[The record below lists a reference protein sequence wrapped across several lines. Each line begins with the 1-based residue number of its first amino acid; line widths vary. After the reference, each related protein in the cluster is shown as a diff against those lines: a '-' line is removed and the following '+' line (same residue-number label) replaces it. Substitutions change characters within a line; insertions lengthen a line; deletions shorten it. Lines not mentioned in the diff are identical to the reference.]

1 MDTVVPAIGSSD
13 LNIKE
18 VITGFTIDVIAL
30 TSFATETDANGARSQ
45 ANAFVQNGLRFF
57 RFNPVRL
64 AAVYALP
71 KWLLQ
76 WFGIKTIFADDTL
89 EFFVNLS
96 KSVIKTRRRK
106 QEEQQLQ
113 QKLKEEEVEGENASP
128 EALSQK
134 QSQQSKRSDL
144 LQLLM
149 DAFVTEGQL
158 KSMANERLTV
168 TMDND
173 HVLDNESTNTFT
185 NTLNCKSAN
194 KKHMLSEKEII
205 AQCIIFFVAGFETT
219 QASVVHSI
227 FELLKNPVLQ
237 ERLYAEISAITAE
250 TEPESAEYCE
260 RILNQAPYLEAVIKE
275 TLRMY
280 PPVIRIERRLAVNDY
295 KLGGIPLEK
304 DVLVEIPTVSVHYSP
319 EYYPQPTL
327 FNPDRFMPANK
338 AKLVP
343 YTFLPFGAGPRN
355 CIGMRFAYQEIK
367 LCLAQM

>member
-1 MDTVVPAIGSSD
+1 MQ
-13 LNIKE
+13 
-18 VITGFTIDVIAL
+18 VIAL

-106 QEEQQLQ
+106 QEEPQLQ

-128 EALSQK
+128 ETLSQK
-134 QSQQSKRSDL
+134 QFQQNKRSDL

-168 TMDND
+168 TMDNG
-173 HVLDNESTNTFT
+173 
-185 NTLNCKSAN
+185 N
-194 KKHMLSEKEII
+194 K
-205 AQCIIFFVAGFETT
+205 
-219 QASVVHSI
+219 
-227 FELLKNPVLQ
+227 
-237 ERLYAEISAITAE
+237 
-250 TEPESAEYCE
+250 
-260 RILNQAPYLEAVIKE
+260 
-275 TLRMY
+275 
-280 PPVIRIERRLAVNDY
+280 
-295 KLGGIPLEK
+295 
-304 DVLVEIPTVSVHYSP
+304 
-319 EYYPQPTL
+319 
-327 FNPDRFMPANK
+327 
-338 AKLVP
+338 
-343 YTFLPFGAGPRN
+343 
-355 CIGMRFAYQEIK
+355 
-367 LCLAQM
+367 

>member
-1 MDTVVPAIGSSD
+1 MIPLMNQCVKKLVDYMDTVVPAIGSSD

-18 VITGFTIDVIAL
+18 VITGFTIDVSTAKSILKIHSFKTFFNQVIAL

-71 KWLLQ
+71 KWILQ

-106 QEEQQLQ
+106 QEEQQ
-113 QKLKEEEVEGENASP
+113 KLKEEEVEGENASL

-134 QSQQSKRSDL
+134 QSQQNKRSDL

-168 TMDND
+168 TMDNG
-173 HVLDNESTNTFT
+173 
-185 NTLNCKSAN
+185 N
-194 KKHMLSEKEII
+194 K
-205 AQCIIFFVAGFETT
+205 
-219 QASVVHSI
+219 
-227 FELLKNPVLQ
+227 
-237 ERLYAEISAITAE
+237 
-250 TEPESAEYCE
+250 
-260 RILNQAPYLEAVIKE
+260 
-275 TLRMY
+275 
-280 PPVIRIERRLAVNDY
+280 
-295 KLGGIPLEK
+295 
-304 DVLVEIPTVSVHYSP
+304 
-319 EYYPQPTL
+319 
-327 FNPDRFMPANK
+327 
-338 AKLVP
+338 
-343 YTFLPFGAGPRN
+343 
-355 CIGMRFAYQEIK
+355 
-367 LCLAQM
+367 